1 MVGNESGTVRSG
13 DNSAHKVVQREALDF
28 NWTEVI
34 GGLARD
40 ATALLASGSLTGP
53 PRLIFCVAMLGW
65 AWEPASGGKPT
76 QHPAVPTSSREKGCR
91 ESVEVRSE
99 RSAWLVSVTGVA
111 TSPTFLFKF
120 SETRAF
126 KIPEYI
132 KEGRRFAQIT
142 DPPVDQQR
150 P

>member
-1 MVGNESGTVRSG
+1 
-13 DNSAHKVVQREALDF
+13 
-28 NWTEVI
+28 
-34 GGLARD
+34 
-40 ATALLASGSLTGP
+40 
-53 PRLIFCVAMLGW
+53 MLGR
-65 AWEPASGGKPT
+65 AGEPASGGKPT

-132 KEGRRFAQIT
+132 KEGRRFAQLLQI
-142 DPPVDQQR
+142 R
-150 P
+150 PWISSVRDWQNIPDSLAVQNED